1 MKTLKSTCAFLLTA
15 ALLGLAGCASSG
27 GGGNSYFDDAATTV
41 RVKRAIYNDP
51 SLKVMD
57 ISVTTEDGV
66 VVLGGTVKNRGQGVK
81 AVQVAR
87 KVEGV
92 KQVKNELKVEK

>member
-1 MKTLKSTCAFLLTA
+1 MKKLGVVLLATMA
-15 ALLGLAGCASSG
+15 LGLAGCASPG
-27 GGGNSYFDDAATTV
+27 GTSYFDDAGTTV
-41 RVKRAIYNDP
+41 RVKRAIYDDP

-57 ISVTTEDGV
+57 ISVTTVDGV
-66 VVLGGTVKNRGQGVK
+66 VELSGKVKSRGQGVK

-92 KQVKNELKVEK
+92 KRVNNQLAVEK

>member
-1 MKTLKSTCAFLLTA
+1 MKATLA
-15 ALLGLAGCASSG
+15 ALLAAAVLGLAGCASPG
-27 GGGNSYFDDAATTV
+27 GTSFFDDASTTMK
-41 RVKRAIYNDP
+41 VKKAIYDDP

-57 ISVTTEDGV
+57 ISVSTVDGV
-66 VVLGGTVKNRGQGVK
+66 VSLTGTVKNRGQGVK

-92 KQVKNELKVEK
+92 KRVSNQLSVAK

>member
-1 MKTLKSTCAFLLTA
+1 MKTPKSALTA
-15 ALLGLAGCASSG
+15 LVVAAVLALGGCASSG
-27 GGGNSYFDDAATTV
+27 GNSFFDEAGTTA

-66 VVLGGTVKNRGQGVK
+66 VELSGTVKTRAERLK
-81 AVQVAR
+81 AAEVAR

-92 KQVKNELKVEK
+92 KKVNNQIKVQ

>member
-1 MKTLKSTCAFLLTA
+1 MKTPKSTCALLLAA
-15 ALLGLAGCASSG
+15 ALLGLAGCASTG
-27 GGGNSYFDDAATTV
+27 GGDSFFDEAATTM
-41 RVKRAIYNDP
+41 RVKQAIYNDP

-66 VVLGGTVKNRGQGVK
+66 VTLNGTVKNRGQGVK

-92 KQVKNELKVEK
+92 KRVRNELKVGK

>member
-1 MKTLKSTCAFLLTA
+1 MKKTGAILLVA
-15 ALLGLAGCASSG
+15 AALGLAGCASPG
-27 GGGNSYFDDAATTV
+27 GTSYFDDASTTMK
-41 RVKRAIYNDP
+41 VKRAIYSEP

-57 ISVTTEDGV
+57 ISVTTVDGV
-66 VVLGGTVKNRGQGVK
+66 VELSGKVKSRGQGVK

-92 KQVKNELKVEK
+92 KRVSNQLTVEK